1 MNIYIIYCSHV
12 PMDAWRLQ
20 DFRLTEMRSLS
31 EGICN
36 LSLNEYQFCLGQK
49 VLDDSRHG
57 RMMTLGDHGIT
68 ARDTLVLLK
77 VGSTLNITNP
87 KVYSYAVLSCARR

>member
-1 MNIYIIYCSHV
+1 
-12 PMDAWRLQ
+12 
-20 DFRLTEMRSLS
+20 MRTLS

-49 VLDDSRHG
+49 VLEDSCHG

-68 ARDTLVLLK
+68 ARDTVVLVK
-77 VGSTLNITNP
+77 VGSTLSVTNP
-87 KVYSYAVLSCARR
+87 KV